1 MGAARVLAAHSG
13 PGYLPRMEFG
23 LFVQAHVPKHELDA
37 DPEGAEHQRLM
48 RELDLAV
55 HCDRNGFKYVWSVE
69 HHFLEEYSHISA
81 SEVFLPYVA
90 ARTERIHVGSAIFNI
105 TPPVNHPARMAE
117 RVAMLDH
124 LSEGRFEF
132 GTGRGSSS
140 TEFKG
145 FGIPDGDTTR
155 AMYDESLAEILRM
168 WRETRY
174 SHEGRF
180 FSMPERNV
188 LPKPFSKPH
197 PPLWVA
203 CGSPS
208 TFEKAARL
216 GLGALCFSLGSPKDF
231 EPLIRVYKDNIR
243 HAEPVGEYVNDNVAC
258 VTQLVCQEDPRKARE
273 IMRTTGSGYHT
284 SLVFRYLDT
293 FPRPAGVPEWPK
305 LIPDPTP
312 EQLEERIATGQRIV
326 GDPDECARAV
336 QKYADVGCDQI
347 IFGIL
352 ASTQPQEVART
363 SVELFGREVIP
374 RFDKD
379 PVHSTT
385 RYREAAL
392 SRAVA

>member
-1 MGAARVLAAHSG
+1 
-13 PGYLPRMEFG
+13 MEFG
-23 LFVQAHVPKHELDA
+23 LFVQAHVPRHEVDA
-37 DPEGAEHQRLM
+37 DPVGAEHSRLM
-48 RELDLAV
+48 RELELAV
-55 HCDRNGFKYVWSVE
+55 HCDRHGFKYVWSVE

-81 SEVFLPYVA
+81 SEIFLPYVA
-90 ARTERIHVGSAIFNI
+90 ARTTRIHVGSAIWNL
-105 TPPVNHPARMAE
+105 TPPVNPPARTAE

-155 AMYDESLAEILRM
+155 AMFDEALGEILRM
-168 WRETRY
+168 WRETKY
-174 SHEGRF
+174 SYQGRF

-188 LPKPFSKPH
+188 LPKPYSLPH
-197 PPLWVA
+197 PPIWVA

-231 EPLIRVYKDNIR
+231 EPLIKVYKDNIKY
-243 HAEPVGEYVNDNVAC
+243 AEPVGAYVNDNVAC
-258 VTQLVCQEDPRKARE
+258 VTQLVCMEDGQAARRLACN
-273 IMRTTGSGYHT
+273 MGNMYHT

-293 FPRPAGVPEWPK
+293 FPRPAGIPQWPQVIPE
-305 LIPDPTP
+305 PTL
-312 EQLEERIATGQRIV
+312 EQLEERIKIGQRIV

-336 QKYADVGCDQI
+336 QHYVDIGCDQI

-352 ASTQPQEVART
+352 ASSQPQAT
-363 SVELFGREVIP
+363 ALNSAELFGKHVIP

-385 RYREAAL
+385 RYRQAAL
-392 SRAVA
+392 KKK

>member
-1 MGAARVLAAHSG
+1 
-13 PGYLPRMEFG
+13 MEFG
-23 LFVQAHVPKHELDA
+23 LFIQAHVPISDTER
-37 DPEGAEHQRLM
+37 DPVGAEHARLM
-48 RELDLAV
+48 READLAV
-55 HCDRNGFKYVWSVE
+55 AVDAWNFKYVWSVE

-81 SEVFLPYVA
+81 SEIMLPWIA
-90 ARTERIHVGSAIFNI
+90 ARTKRLHVGSAIWNI
-105 TPPVNHPARMAE
+105 TPPVNHPARTAE

-145 FGIPDGDTTR
+145 FRIPDGETTR
-155 AMYDESLAEILRM
+155 SMYDEALPQILRM
-168 WRETRY
+168 WKQTPYEY
-174 SHEGRF
+174 EGKHF
-180 FSMPERNV
+180 GMPPRNV
-188 LPKPFSKPH
+188 LPKPWSKPH
-197 PPLWVA
+197 PPIWVA

-208 TFEKAARL
+208 TFEKAGRL
-216 GLGALCFSLGSPKDF
+216 GLGALCFSLGTPKDF
-231 EPLIRVYKDNIR
+231 EPLIRTYKDAIK

-258 VTQLVCQEDPRKARE
+258 VTQMVCLEDSKRARQVALT
-273 IMRTTGSGYHT
+273 MGSGYHT

-293 FPRPAGVPEWPK
+293 FPRPAGVPAWPQ

-312 EQLEERIATGQRIV
+312 AQLDERIASGQRIV
-326 GDPDECARAV
+326 GNPDECAKAV
-336 QKYADVGCDQI
+336 QQYADVGCDQI

-352 ASTQPQEVART
+352 ASTIPQATALETVR
-363 SVELFGREVIP
+363 LFGAEVQP

-392 SRAVA
+392 KKAGGAARAAG

>member
-1 MGAARVLAAHSG
+1 
-13 PGYLPRMEFG
+13 MEFG
-23 LFVQAHVPKHELDA
+23 LFVQAHVPRHEMEA
-37 DPEGAEHQRLM
+37 DPDNAEHSRLM
-48 RELDLAV
+48 RELELAEA
-55 HCDRNGFKYVWSVE
+55 CDRHGWKYVWSVE

-90 ARTERIHVGSAIFNI
+90 ARTKRLHVGSAIFNI

-155 AMYDESLAEILRM
+155 AMYDESLREILRM
-168 WRETRY
+168 WKETRY
-174 SHEGRF
+174 SHQGKY

-188 LPKPFSKPH
+188 LPKPYTRPH

-231 EPLIRVYKDNIR
+231 EPLIKVYKENIK
-243 HAEPVGEYVNDNVAC
+243 HAEPVGDYVNDNVAC
-258 VTQLVCQEDPRKARE
+258 VTALVCMEDGKKARE
-273 IMRTTGSGYHT
+273 MAMNMGSGYHT

-293 FPRPAGVPEWPK
+293 FPRPQGVPAWPQ
-305 LIPDPTP
+305 LIPEPTAA
-312 EQLEERIATGQRIV
+312 QLEERIASGNRIV
-326 GDPDECARAV
+326 GDPEECARGV
-336 QKYADVGCDQI
+336 QMYADVGCDQL

-352 ASTQPQEVART
+352 ASTQPQSVALR
-363 SVELFGREVIP
+363 SVELFGKHVIP
-374 RFDKD
+374 RFDED
-379 PVHSTT
+379 PVHSTV
-385 RYREAAL
+385 RMREAAL
-392 SRAVA
+392 KKSS

>member
-1 MGAARVLAAHSG
+1 
-13 PGYLPRMEFG
+13 MEFG
-23 LFVQAHVPKHELDA
+23 LFVQAHVPKHEVDA
-37 DPEGAEHQRLM
+37 DPVNAEHRRLL
-48 RELDLAV
+48 RELELAE
-55 HCDRNGFKYVWSVE
+55 HCDRHRFKYVWSVE

-81 SEVFLPYVA
+81 SEIFLPYVA
-90 ARTERIHVGSAIFNI
+90 ARTKQIHVGSAIYNI
-105 TPPVNHPARMAE
+105 TPPVNHPARIAE

-155 AMYDESLAEILRM
+155 AMYDESLREILRM
-168 WRETRY
+168 WRETKYRY
-174 SHEGRF
+174 DGKY

-188 LPKPFSKPH
+188 LPKPYSRPH
-197 PPLWVA
+197 PPIWVA

-216 GLGALCFSLGSPKDF
+216 GMGALCFSLGSPKDF
-231 EPLIRVYKDNIR
+231 EPLIKVYKDNIK

-258 VTQLVCQEDPRKARE
+258 VTQLVCLEDRKKARQVALN
-273 IMRTTGSGYHT
+273 MGNMYHT

-293 FPRPAGVPEWPK
+293 FPRPAGIPLWPQ
-305 LIPDPTP
+305 LIPELTP
-312 EQLEERIATGQRIV
+312 EQLDERIASGQRIV
-326 GDPDECARAV
+326 GDPDECATAV
-336 QKYADVGCDQI
+336 QRYADAGCDQI

-352 ASTQPQEVART
+352 ASTQPQEVALHT
-363 SVELFGREVIP
+363 VELFGKDVIP

-385 RYREAAL
+385 RMREAAL
-392 SRAVA
+392 TRA

>member
-1 MGAARVLAAHSG
+1 
-13 PGYLPRMEFG
+13 MEFG
-23 LFVQAHVPKHELDA
+23 LFVQAHVPRHEVEA
-37 DPEGAEHQRLM
+37 DPENAEHTRLM
-48 RELDLAV
+48 RELELSVA
-55 HCDRNGFKYVWSVE
+55 CDRAGWKYVWSVE

-81 SEVFLPYVA
+81 SEIFLPYIA
-90 ARTERIHVGSAIFNI
+90 ARTSRIHVGSAIYNI
-105 TPPVNHPARMAE
+105 TPPVNHPARIAE

-155 AMYDESLAEILRM
+155 AMFDESLAEILRM
-168 WRETRY
+168 WRETKY
-174 SHEGRF
+174 SYAGKY

-188 LPKPFSKPH
+188 LPKPYSKPH

-216 GLGALCFSLGSPKDF
+216 GLGALCFSLGSPRDF
-231 EPLIRVYKDNIR
+231 EPLIKVYKDTIK
-243 HAEPVGEYVNDNVAC
+243 HAEPVGDYVNDNVAC
-258 VTQLVCQEDPRKARE
+258 VTALVCLEDPREARRVALQ
-273 IMRTTGSGYHT
+273 MGGSYHT

-293 FPRPAGVPEWPK
+293 FPRPAGVPAWPA
-305 LIPDPTP
+305 LIPEPTA
-312 EQLEERIATGQRIV
+312 EQLEERIASGQRIV

-336 QKYADVGCDQI
+336 QQYVDIGCDQI
-347 IFGIL
+347 IFGVL
-352 ASTQPQEVART
+352 ASTQPQAVALR
-363 SVELFGREVIP
+363 SVDLFGRHVQP

-385 RYREAAL
+385 RMREAAL
-392 SRAVA
+392 AKKGDRRAAVAR

>member
-1 MGAARVLAAHSG
+1 
-13 PGYLPRMEFG
+13 MEFG
-23 LFVQAHVPKHELDA
+23 LFVQAHVPRHEVEA
-37 DPEGAEHQRLM
+37 DPVNAEHSRLM
-48 RELDLAV
+48 RELELAV
-55 HCDRNGFKYVWSVE
+55 ACDRANWKYVWSVE

-81 SEVFLPYVA
+81 SEIFLPYVA
-90 ARTERIHVGSAIFNI
+90 AQTKRIHVGSAIYNI

-155 AMYDESLAEILRM
+155 AMYDESLREILRM
-168 WRETRY
+168 WRETKYRY
-174 SHEGRF
+174 DGKY

-188 LPKPFSKPH
+188 LPKPYSLPH

-231 EPLIRVYKDNIR
+231 APLIKLYKDNIK
-243 HAEPVGEYVNDNVAC
+243 HAEPVGAYVNDNVAC
-258 VTQLVCQEDPRKARE
+258 VTQLVCLEDRKRARE
-273 IMRTTGSGYHT
+273 VAMTMGSGYHT
-284 SLVFRYLDT
+284 SLVFKYLDT
-293 FPRPAGVPEWPK
+293 FPRPAGVPQWPA

-312 EQLEERIATGQRIV
+312 AQLEDRIASGQRIV

-336 QKYADVGCDQI
+336 QQYADVGCDQI
-347 IFGIL
+347 IFGVL
-352 ASTQPQEVART
+352 ASTLPQAVALET
-363 SVELFGREVIP
+363 VELFGREVQP

-385 RYREAAL
+385 RYRQAAL
-392 SRAVA
+392 AKRVAAAS

>member
-1 MGAARVLAAHSG
+1 
-13 PGYLPRMEFG
+13 MEFG
-23 LFVQAHVPKHELDA
+23 IFVQAHVPFSEMQA
-37 DPEGAEHQRLM
+37 DPAGAEHRRLM
-48 RELDLAV
+48 REAELAV
-55 HCDRNGFKYVWSVE
+55 ACDDWNFKYVWSVE

-81 SEVFLPYVA
+81 SEIFLPWIA
-90 ARTERIHVGSAIFNI
+90 ARTKQLHVGSAIYNI

-145 FGIPDGDTTR
+145 FGIPDGETTR
-155 AMYDESLAEILRM
+155 AMYDEALPEILRM
-168 WRETRY
+168 WKPEKYRF
-174 SHEGRF
+174 EGKF

-188 LPKPFSKPH
+188 LPKRYSKPH

-208 TFEKAARL
+208 TFEKAGRL

-231 EPLIRVYKDNIR
+231 EPLIKTYKNAIR
-243 HAEPVGEYVNDNVAC
+243 NAEPVGDYVNDNVVC
-258 VTQLVCQEDPRKARE
+258 VSQLVCHEDGKKARE
-273 IMRTTGSGYHT
+273 MAMNMGSGRHQ

-293 FPRPAGVPEWPK
+293 FPKPPQVPDWPK

-326 GDPDECARAV
+326 GTPDECATAV
-336 QKYADVGCDQI
+336 QKYVDIGCDQLV
-347 IFGIL
+347 FGVL
-352 ASTQPQEVART
+352 ATTLPQDACLANCK
-363 SVELFGREVIP
+363 LFGTQVIP
-374 RFDKD
+374 RFDED

-385 RYREAAL
+385 RYRQAAL
-392 SRAVA
+392 AGVKRAAS

>member
-1 MGAARVLAAHSG
+1 
-13 PGYLPRMEFG
+13 MEFG
-23 LFVQAHVPKHELDA
+23 LFVQAHVPRHEVEA
-37 DPEGAEHQRLM
+37 NPEGAEHARLL
-48 RELDLAV
+48 RELELAV
-55 HCDRNGFKYVWSVE
+55 ACDRAGWKYVWSVE
-69 HHFLEEYSHISA
+69 HHFLEEYSHLSA
-81 SEVFLPYVA
+81 SEIFLPYIA
-90 ARTERIHVGSAIFNI
+90 AQTTRIHVGSAIYNI
-105 TPPVNHPARMAE
+105 TPPVNHPARIAE

-155 AMYDESLAEILRM
+155 AMFDESLREILRM

-174 SHEGRF
+174 SYQGTY

-188 LPKPFSKPH
+188 LPKPYSKPH

-216 GLGALCFSLGSPKDF
+216 GLGALCFGLGSPRDF
-231 EPLIRVYKDNIR
+231 EPLIKVYKDTIKY
-243 HAEPVGEYVNDNVAC
+243 AEPVGEYVNDNVAC
-258 VTQLVCQEDPRKARE
+258 VTALVCLEDRARARE
-273 IMRTTGSGYHT
+273 VALRMGGSYHT

-293 FPRPAGVPEWPK
+293 FPRPAGVPQWPA
-305 LIPDPTP
+305 LIPEPTP
-312 EQLEERIATGQRIV
+312 EQLEERIASGQRIV
-326 GDPDECARAV
+326 GDPDECAAAV
-336 QKYADVGCDQI
+336 QKYVDIGCDQI

-352 ASTQPQEVART
+352 ASSQPQAVALR
-363 SVELFGREVIP
+363 SVELFGKYVQP
-374 RFDKD
+374 RFDRD

-385 RYREAAL
+385 RMRMAAL
-392 SRAVA
+392 TRAAGRGAAADG

>member
-1 MGAARVLAAHSG
+1 
-13 PGYLPRMEFG
+13 MEFG
-23 LFVQAHVPKHELDA
+23 LFVQAHVPRHEVEA
-37 DPEGAEHQRLM
+37 DPVGAEHARLM
-48 RELDLAV
+48 RELDLAE
-55 HCDRNGFKYVWSVE
+55 HCDRHGFKYVWSVE

-81 SEVFLPYVA
+81 SEIFLPYVA
-90 ARTERIHVGSAIFNI
+90 ARTKQIHIGSAIYNI
-105 TPPVNHPARMAE
+105 TPPVNHPARIAE

-155 AMYDESLAEILRM
+155 AMFDEALPEILRM
-168 WRETRY
+168 WKEETY
-174 SHEGRF
+174 SYNGKY
-180 FSMPERNV
+180 FSMPDRNV
-188 LPKPFSKPH
+188 LPKPYSQPH
-197 PPLWVA
+197 PPIWVA

-231 EPLIRVYKDNIR
+231 EPLIKVYKDTIK
-243 HAEPVGEYVNDNVAC
+243 HAEPVGDYVNDNVAC
-258 VTQLVCQEDPRKARE
+258 VTQLVCMEDGKAARRLACN
-273 IMRTTGSGYHT
+273 MGNMYHT

-293 FPRPAGVPEWPK
+293 FPRPAGIPQWPQVIPE
-305 LIPDPTP
+305 PTL
-312 EQLEERIATGQRIV
+312 EQLEERIQSGQRIV

-336 QKYADVGCDQI
+336 QKYADIGCDQI

-352 ASTQPQEVART
+352 ASSQPQETARG
-363 SVELFGREVIP
+363 SAEFFGKHVIP

-392 SRAVA
+392 KK